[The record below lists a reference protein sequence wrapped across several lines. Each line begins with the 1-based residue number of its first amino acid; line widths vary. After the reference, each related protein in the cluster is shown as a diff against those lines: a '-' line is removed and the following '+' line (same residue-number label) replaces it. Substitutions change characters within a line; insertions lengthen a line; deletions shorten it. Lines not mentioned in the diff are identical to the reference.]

1 MANILPLLVETGTE
15 AASELNP
22 TESTQKM
29 SDFVQTTK
37 LALLVVAEG
46 EGTIFKCV
54 KDFCFLGGIF

>member
-1 MANILPLLVETGTE
+1 MANTLPLLVETGTE

-46 EGTIFKCV
+46 EGTC
-54 KDFCFLGGIF
+54 